1 MPARRRTQTEQ
12 DHFIE
17 VETFAEG
24 LSKQY
29 LLCRTYGH
37 SWQPHSAGRVQDH
50 EGHPTAVW
58 EQVLR
63 CKCRVKRVLLLSSEF
78 DLVVSRHDYRDA
90 PGYLTEGIGRITGHS
105 KAALRKVSILRLIGQ
120 EEAA

>member
-1 MPARRRTQTEQ
+1 MAKRRITQTEQ
-12 DHFIE
+12 DHFVE
-17 VETFAEG
+17 VETFADG

-37 SWQPHSAGRVQDH
+37 SWQPHRAGRVRDVS
-50 EGHPTAVW
+50 GHPTAAW
-58 EQVLR
+58 EQTLR
-63 CKCRVKRVLLLSSEF
+63 CKCRVKRTMLLNSEF
-78 DLVVSRHDYRDA
+78 DIVVSRHDYRDA

-105 KAALRKVSILRLIGQ
+105 KAALRKVAIMRLISA

>member
-1 MPARRRTQTEQ
+1 MPPRRRLTQTEQ
-12 DHFIE
+12 DHFVE
-17 VETFAEG
+17 VETFADG

-37 SWQPHSAGRVQDH
+37 SWQPHRAGRVRDVS
-50 EGHPTAVW
+50 GHPTAAW
-58 EQVLR
+58 EQTLR
-63 CKCRVKRVLLLSSEF
+63 CKCRVKRT
-78 DLVVSRHDYRDA
+78 HDYRDA

-105 KAALRKVSILRLIGQ
+105 KAALRKVAIMRLIAA